1 MDRIRSRPVPRI
13 APRRGRVAAAML
25 AVIAAGAAP
34 TQAFGDGDPVTRLVR
49 CGEASCLMVSGRR
62 DDPAAIVKVNG
73 RPVFVEGGKGW
84 KLRLSLDTL
93 REWSDGPARTIAVS
107 LHAPDRSAKDV
118 AIVDLPIGV
127 LGDTTDLDTIRV
139 RAR

>member
-1 MDRIRSRPVPRI
+1 MDRILSRPLPRI
-13 APRRGRVAAAML
+13 APRHGRIAAALFAM
-25 AVIAAGAAP
+25 ATAGAVP
-34 TQAFGDGDPVTRLVR
+34 TQAFGDDDPVTRLVR

-107 LHAPDRSAKDV
+107 LHAPDRSTKDV

-127 LGDTTDLDTIRV
+127 LGDTTDLDTLRV
-139 RAR
+139 RVR